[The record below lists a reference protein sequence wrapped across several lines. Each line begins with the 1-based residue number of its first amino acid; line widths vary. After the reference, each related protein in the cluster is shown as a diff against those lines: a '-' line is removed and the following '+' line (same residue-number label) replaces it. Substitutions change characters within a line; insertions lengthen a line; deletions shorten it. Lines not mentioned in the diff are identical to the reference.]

1 MLQRYKELLFASENQ
16 WISIGITKTG
26 EDVGAISVPWSITA
40 HAFNMKTPN
49 IYISVEDI
57 YDEKVISQLCKNR
70 VVGCYIFEPIQD
82 YSFVAHF
89 KDLRDIHIEKGFNI
103 NDLSFLSNLPNCT
116 MLHFEDL
123 TIDNMNTLYAETNT
137 VQKRDGLCLCF
148 YNCNI
153 GDVSIFEKKDICI
166 YELAV
171 WEPKI
176 PVDMKRLDNIRVLE
190 KNFYLIG

>member
-1 MLQRYKELLFASENQ
+1 MLQRYKEVLFASENE

-26 EDVGAISVPWSITA
+26 DDVGAIPVPWSIMA
-40 HAFNMKTPN
+40 HAFNMKTPS
-49 IYISVEDI
+49 IYMSVEDVYSAEI
-57 YDEKVISQLCKNR
+57 ISQLCKNR

-103 NDLSFLSNLPNCT
+103 SDLSFLSNSPNCT
-116 MLHFEDL
+116 MLHFEDVI
-123 TIDNMNTLYAETNT
+123 IDDMNALYSEMN
-137 VQKRDGLCLCF
+137 VDQKRDGICLSL
-148 YNCNI
+148 YNCTI
-153 GDVSIFEKKDICI
+153 GDVSIFEKKGICI

-176 PVDMKRLDNIRVLE
+176 PVDMKRWDNIRVLE